1 MYLAEFVTKYETTLT
16 IPKTSKG
23 MPRYTSEITREK
35 KIILQLK
42 KMACLQ
48 RYIPDILKGGEGY
61 YYSLLFLFL
70 RFCNEPQIL
79 TPYIEA
85 FRHKKHLMVQ
95 HQQLLQSTL
104 STKFDNAVKHLLS
117 LDHDQLEDVICVSAS
132 SNEQLNNF

>member
-1 MYLAEFVTKYETTLT
+1 
-16 IPKTSKG
+16 
-23 MPRYTSEITREK
+23 
-35 KIILQLK
+35 
-42 KMACLQ
+42 MACLQ

-70 RFCNEPQIL
+70 RFRNEPQIL